1 MARKKRQSKRMT
13 LHDKYKIQKR
23 VRQHN
28 KKERREER
36 AKMKNGTLS
45 SVKRKE
51 LMLKKDPG
59 IPNLWPFKEELLR
72 SIEAKKQMALDQKK
86 EAKMLRKEQ
95 RKNLLLMQKQ
105 ELQDK
110 ANEENDEDDDENED
124 EDDDGEDM
132 DEDGDEM
139 DVENES
145 GEEDDEEEDDEE
157 DDGHDGDKKK
167 QKTQYMRELREVVEM
182 ADVLLEVLDARDPE
196 GCRAHEL
203 EQMVLNHPSGK
214 KRLVLVLNKIDLVP
228 TKITQLWIK
237 ELSKEFPTIA
247 FKATTQKQKNNLSQ
261 RGGPSFT
268 KVSSTMRDELVDHLM
283 FSKSALGAEDL
294 LQLLKNY
301 SRNHNLKTAITAG
314 VVGYP
319 NVGKSSLINSL
330 KRARVASVSSQAGHT
345 KSLQIVQLDSKVR
358 LVDSP
363 GVLFAGKNETEKLAL
378 RNCLDPAS
386 LEDPLQTVSA
396 LIKKCPV
403 EQLMLLFK
411 VPRFSTPEELLLLLG
426 RKRGKLG
433 KGGIPDMNATARLLL
448 QDWNAGKIPFYTLP
462 KVSEDVSAAETKE
475 VVSKWSEEF
484 DIDALLHN
492 HKSVVVEG
500 KPKDNTI
507 GMSFD

>member
-1 MARKKRQSKRMT
+1 MVKKKRQSKRMT

-28 KKERREER
+28 KKERREEKAR
-36 AKMKNGTLS
+36 MKNGMS
-45 SVKRKE
+45 SIKRKE
-51 LMLKKDPG
+51 LILKKDPG

-72 SIEAKKQMALDQKK
+72 SIEEKKQMVLDKKK

-105 ELQDK
+105 ELQAK
-110 ANEENDEDDDENED
+110 ANEDEEDDDE
-124 EDDDGEDM
+124 EDDDEDM
-132 DEDGDEM
+132 DKDDDNDEGM

-145 GEEDDEEEDDEE
+145 GEGEDEEECGEEEDDEE
-157 DDGHDGDKKK
+157 QEGDKKK
-167 QKTQYMRELREVVEM
+167 QKTQYLRELREVVEM

-214 KRLVLVLNKIDLVP
+214 KRLVLVLNKTDLVP

-261 RGGPSFT
+261 RGGPTFT
-268 KVSSTMRDELVDHLM
+268 KVSSTMKDELTDLRL

-330 KRARVASVSSQAGHT
+330 KRTRVASVSSRAGHT
-345 KSLQIVQLDSKVR
+345 KSLQVVQLDSKVK

-386 LEDPLQTVSA
+386 IEDPLQTVSA
-396 LIKKCPV
+396 LIKKCPA

-433 KGGIPDMNATARLLL
+433 KGGIPDMKATARLLL
-448 QDWNAGKIPFYTLP
+448 QDWNAGKVPFYTVP
-462 KVSEDVSAAETKE
+462 KVSEDTSATETKE
-475 VVSKWSEEF
+475 IVSKWSEEF
-484 DIDALLHN
+484 DIDALLNN
-492 HKSVVVEG
+492 HKTVVVEG
-500 KPKDNTI
+500 KPNENAI